1 MKSRPLIVRL
11 VPLSFACIQA
21 DIEVGATRFDSLQ
34 SGFAKDGH
42 VWHGQASIG
51 RWRLYGEALSACAF
65 CLVGRGH
72 CSYRDQGFLVF
83 GRPVFSGEGISSAHQ
98 TCSDEKRQGI
108 VSHLSSSARIQ
119 LAIHAAI
126 WLARSAAALAA
137 QARARH
143 QALWPDAGRIWVLGV
158 CWPVR
163 RRFLKA
169 ENSQARM
176 ASTRV

>member
-1 MKSRPLIVRL
+1 MRL
-11 VPLSFACIQA
+11 VPLPTASRQLLKSVPLALI
-21 DIEVGATRFDSLQ
+21 RFSWALQ
-34 SGFAKDGH
+34 KMGLYSMGR
-42 VWHGQASIG
+42 QASAYG
-51 RWRLYGEALSACAF
+51 ACMVRLCLLVRFVLLGAGIALIVIRAF
-65 CLVGRGH
+65 W
-72 CSYRDQGFLVF
+72 FL
-83 GRPVFSGEGISSAHQ
+83 GGQFSGEKFSSAHQ
-98 TCSDEKRQGI
+98 ICSDEKRQGI

-137 QARARH
+137 QVRAWH
-143 QALWPDAGRIWVLGV
+143 QALWLDAGRIWVLGV

-176 ASTRV
+176 ASTKV

>member
-1 MKSRPLIVRL
+1 MCGLCHCRSRASKQILKLAPLALTRFSRALQKMGMYGMGRQASAYGACMVGLCLLVRFALSGPGIALIVIRA
-11 VPLSFACIQA
+11 F
-21 DIEVGATRFDSLQ
+21 
-34 SGFAKDGH
+34 GF
-42 VWHGQASIG
+42 
-51 RWRLYGEALSACAF
+51 
-65 CLVGRGH
+65 
-72 CSYRDQGFLVF
+72 F

-126 WLARSAAALAA
+126 WLARRAALAA